1 MKENWLQVIA
11 CGILLVAATS
21 AEAQVDFAL
30 ASAEVHEAGARIKR
44 AGQVQLDATGRW
56 NETIYGLDLNIQPA
70 TIQVHLP
77 DGWSLAGIA
86 FQRAENEPVKL
97 ISEVR
102 VAEIE
107 EELSALADTRS
118 MRMALQE
125 TYNEELQ
132 MLLSNRTIR
141 GNETLLVEDLREAA
155 NFWRDRVKELK
166 YFMLELNMEVADLD
180 AAASRLRSE
189 RDSLQANAGVIRG
202 AIALRL
208 QGPANSEGQVEVDYV
223 TSSAGWRPVFEASVD
238 ASGAVQMRRFAET
251 VQRTGN
257 DWSGIDVVFAA
268 GNPMQG
274 LAPPEVE
281 TLRLQPVTRSTAF
294 AGSYEMASGWS
305 SSGNAPAADMPESRQ
320 LFEPLTVTAAETGS
334 AVDRYRFEPIG
345 RVEVAGNGQPERIAL
360 GNFELQG
367 KLRMLSLPSY
377 SDEAY
382 QMASTSDWAGARL
395 MPGEV
400 QVIAGG
406 AYRGAFNMTLPAPGD
421 TLEFP
426 VGQDPQVRSS
436 RIRMADK
443 CKSSALGGKK
453 SSEVVWEITLQNQHA
468 RPVDVRVLDRVPVS
482 GNEKID
488 VEINELSG
496 GKLDPVTGQVS
507 WQLKLG
513 AGEQRKLLLG
523 YKVTYPKSFYLPN
536 L

>member
-1 MKENWLQVIA
+1 MKVSFLPSFA
-11 CGILLVAATS
+11 CAFCVLAAMSLPAQEFPLV
-21 AEAQVDFAL
+21 
-30 ASAEVHEAGARIKR
+30 SAEVHESGARLKR
-44 AGQVQLDATGRW
+44 AGEVQLDASGRW
-56 NETIYGLDLNIQPA
+56 NETIYGLDLNVAPA

-77 DGWSLAGIA
+77 DGWSLSGIA
-86 FQRAENEPVKL
+86 FQRSINVPVKAQNEL
-97 ISEVR
+97 R
-102 VAEIE
+102 MAEIDE
-107 EELSALADTRS
+107 EMDALADTRS
-118 MRMALQE
+118 MRTALHE

-166 YFMLELNMEVADLD
+166 YFMLELDMEIADID
-180 AAASRLRSE
+180 ANAAALRQE
-189 RDSLQANAGVIRG
+189 RDSLHANGGMIRG

-208 QGPANSEGQVEVDYV
+208 QGPANGRGSVEVDYV

-238 ASGAVQMRRFAET
+238 PSGVVQMRRFAET

-257 DWSGIDVVFAA
+257 DWSGIDVAFAA

-281 TLRLQPVTRSTAF
+281 TLRLQPVARSQAF

-305 SSGNAPAADMPESRQ
+305 ASGNMPAADMAESRM
-320 LFEPLTVTAAETGS
+320 FEPLLVTTAETGS
-334 AVDRYRFEPIG
+334 AVDRYRFEPLG
-345 RVEVAGNGQPERIAL
+345 RVEVPGNGQPERIAL

-377 SDEAY
+377 ADEAY
-382 QMASTSDWAGARL
+382 QMASTSDWSGARL

-436 RIRMADK
+436 RVRMADK

-453 SSEVVWEITLQNQHA
+453 SSEVVWEITLQNQHN
-468 RPVDVRVLDRVPVS
+468 RQVEVRVLDRVPVS
-482 GNEKID
+482 GNENIE
-488 VEINELSG
+488 VEVNDLSG

-507 WQLKLG
+507 WQVKLG
-513 AGEQRKLLLG
+513 PGEQRKLLLS
-523 YKVTYPKSFYLPN
+523 YKVTYPKSYYLPN

>member
-1 MKENWLQVIA
+1 MKFSSFLLICAAIA
-11 CGILLVAATS
+11 SFGTSSSCAQEFPLV
-21 AEAQVDFAL
+21 
-30 ASAEVHEAGARIKR
+30 SAEVHESGARLKR
-44 AGQVQLDATGRW
+44 AGQVELDASGRW
-56 NETIYGLDLNIQPA
+56 DETIFGLDLNVAPA

-77 DGWSLAGIA
+77 EGWSLAGIA
-86 FQRAENEPVKL
+86 YQRTVNAPVK
-97 ISEVR
+97 SRNEVR
-102 VAEIE
+102 IAALED
-107 EELSALADTRS
+107 ELSALADTRS
-118 MRMALQE
+118 MRTALQE

-166 YFMLELNMEVADLD
+166 YFMLELNMEIADLD
-180 AAASRLRSE
+180 ENAAELRHE
-189 RDSLQANAGVIRG
+189 RDSLQSNAGAIRG

-208 QGPANSEGQVEVDYV
+208 QGPANARGTVEVDYV

-238 ASGAVQMRRFAET
+238 ASGVVQMRRFAET

-257 DWSGIDVVFAA
+257 DWSGIDVTFAA

-281 TLRLQPVTRSTAF
+281 TLRLQPVARDMGF
-294 AGSYEMASGWS
+294 AGSYEMSSGWS
-305 SSGNAPAADMPESRQ
+305 SDGSALGAADKPESR
-320 LFEPLTVTAAETGS
+320 LFQPVVAVTTESGS
-334 AVDRYRFEPIG
+334 AVDRYRFEPLG

-367 KLRMLSLPSY
+367 KLQMLSLPSY

-382 QMASTSDWAGARL
+382 QMASTADWSGARL

-436 RIRMADK
+436 RVRMADK
-443 CKSSALGGKK
+443 CKSAALGGKK
-453 SSEVVWEITLQNQHA
+453 STEVVWEITLQNQHN

-482 GNEKID
+482 GNENIS
-488 VEINELSG
+488 VEISDLSG
-496 GKLDPVTGQVS
+496 GKLEPVTGQVS
-507 WQLKLG
+507 WQVKLG
-513 AGEQRKLLLG
+513 AGEQRKLLLA
-523 YKVTYPKSFYLPN
+523 YKVTYPKSYYLPN